1 MRNDGKEEKA
11 GNPKSILHNKP
22 PHITHHL
29 ADQAAGYTMIER
41 RERGI
46 GRKTFHIETDSE
58 YEPDEAI
65 VRKKVIKQGEHYQ
78 QQ

>member
-1 MRNDGKEEKA
+1 
-11 GNPKSILHNKP
+11 
-22 PHITHHL
+22 
-29 ADQAAGYTMIER
+29 MIER